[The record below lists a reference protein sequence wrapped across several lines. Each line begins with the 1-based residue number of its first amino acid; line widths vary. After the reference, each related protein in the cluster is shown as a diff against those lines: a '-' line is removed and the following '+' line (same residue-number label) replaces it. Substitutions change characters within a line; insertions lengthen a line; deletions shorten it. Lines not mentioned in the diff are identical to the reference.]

1 MADTTT
7 SNLSLTKPEVGAS
20 TDTWGGKLNT
30 DLDTIDALFNADGT
44 GTSVGLNVGSGKV
57 LTVGGI
63 ASFADG
69 SASAPT
75 ITNTGDTNTGL
86 FFPAADTV
94 GISTGGTERAR
105 VDSSGNL
112 GLGVTPSAWGSTAK
126 AFQTPAGSFYS
137 QSNTTYLLMG
147 QNIYF
152 DGTNDRRINAAAAT
166 RYYQGLGAHIWE
178 TAGSSTAGSTISFTQ
193 AMTLDASGNL
203 GVGTTSPSYR
213 LQVETASATGNIVG
227 YFRQGSGAV
236 AAIISTTDLVGF
248 GNGATSGETRIYADG
263 SSGFVTLRT
272 NGSERARIDSS
283 GNLLI
288 GKTSTDASVQGT
300 LFGGGVYLFGTRSG
314 DPYLNANRTTSDG
327 KIANWY
333 RQGTEVGSVSVT
345 TTTTTYNTSSDY
357 RLKDISG
364 PVTGAKDFIMAL
376 QPKQGT
382 WKANGSPFVGF
393 LAHEFQEV
401 SPSSVI
407 GTKDEVDADGN
418 PVYQAMQASS
428 PEVMANLVAYIHE
441 LEARLAAAGI

>member
-1 MADTTT
+1 MAKDKI
-7 SNLSLTKPEVGAS
+7 SDYSS
-20 TDTWGGKLNT
+20 TANSNT
-30 DLDTIDALFNADGT
+30 DIAGINIDEGCAP
-44 GTSVGLNVGSGKV
+44 SGINDAIRTLMAQLK
-57 LTVGGI
+57 TWQSGGQDVYI
-63 ASFADG
+63 HPAG
-69 SASAPT
+69 SASAPS
-75 ITNTGDTNTGL
+75 ITANGDTNTGI

-112 GLGVTPSAWGSTAK
+112 GLGVTPSAWASGYVAVENKSGAMYAPNLSQLTLVQNAYYNGSNFIYRSASSQNASRYQQNNGEHTWHVSG
-126 AFQTPAGSFYS
+126 AG
-137 QSNTTYLLMG
+137 
-147 QNIYF
+147 
-152 DGTNDRRINAAAAT
+152 
-166 RYYQGLGAHIWE
+166 
-178 TAGSSTAGSTISFTQ
+178 TAGNTITFTQ

-203 GVGTTSPSYR
+203 GLGTTSPTSY
-213 LQVETASATGNIVG
+213 
-227 YFRQGSGAV
+227 GSNYAV
-236 AAIISTTDLVGF
+236 FEVAGS
-248 GNGATSGETRIYADG
+248 TSGVINVKTG
-263 SSGFVTLRT
+263 STLYGQLSNGT
-272 NGSERARIDSS
+272 NSFKVDAVGASSSLLFLTNTTERARIDSS
-283 GNLLI
+283 GNLLV

-314 DPYLNANRTTSDG
+314 DPYLNANRTSSDG

-401 SPSSVI
+401 SPSSVV
-407 GTKDEVDADGN
+407 GEKDAVDNDGN

-428 PEVMANLVAYIHE
+428 PEVMANLIALVQEQQAIITQLQADVAA
-441 LEARLAAAGI
+441 LKGQA